1 MSALMLLTAEL
12 CPLDHNTLSMV
23 VKNLAV
29 SQWNG
34 CGYMYV
40 LYVLQC
46 SRRNVLQFCMHHDVQ
61 HNFYEH
67 FNKECVSV
75 LTTPVQN

>member
-1 MSALMLLTAEL
+1 MSVLLLLTADL

-29 SQWNG
+29 SQWNSCG
-34 CGYMYV
+34 CSMYV
-40 LYVLQC
+40 CYSVAGGI
-46 SRRNVLQFCMHHDVQ
+46 SY
-61 HNFYEH
+61 NFACITICKKMFKAH

-75 LTTPVQN
+75 LTMPVQN